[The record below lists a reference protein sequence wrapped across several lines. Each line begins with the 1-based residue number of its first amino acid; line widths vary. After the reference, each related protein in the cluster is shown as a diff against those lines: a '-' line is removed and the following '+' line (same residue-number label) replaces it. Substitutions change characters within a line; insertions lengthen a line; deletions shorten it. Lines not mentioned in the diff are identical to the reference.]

1 MKEGLKKQFKCDD
14 AGEVKECVG
23 CKVEHHPELHSM
35 KLTQPVLTQSL
46 SDEFDVLLNDFHPV
60 VESLG
65 FEEAF
70 EQAFGMSLEE
80 FNDEF
85 MDFIVTA
92 SESEKL
98 AMLPRP

>member
-1 MKEGLKKQFKCDD
+1 MDY
-14 AGEVKECVG
+14 
-23 CKVEHHPELHSM
+23 
-35 KLTQPVLTQSL
+35 
-46 SDEFDVLLNDFHPV
+46 SDECSGLGYGLGAWGVAYLVSQTSPDVLLNDFHPV

>member
-1 MKEGLKKQFKCDD
+1 M
-14 AGEVKECVG
+14 VSCVG
-23 CKVEHHPELHSM
+23 CV
-35 KLTQPVLTQSL
+35 
-46 SDEFDVLLNDFHPV
+46 
-60 VESLG
+60 
-65 FEEAF
+65 F
-70 EQAFGMSLEE
+70 EQAFEMSIEE